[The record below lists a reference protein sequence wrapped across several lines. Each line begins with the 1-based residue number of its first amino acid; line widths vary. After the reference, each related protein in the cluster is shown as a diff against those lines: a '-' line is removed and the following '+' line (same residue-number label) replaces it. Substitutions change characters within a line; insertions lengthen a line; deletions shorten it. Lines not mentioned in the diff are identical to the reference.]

1 MKKRPVIK
9 PNAERGQPSRKDILT
24 AQAGALTTQL
34 GTLRFNFLQQEAQFT
49 TQIANI
55 MREIGV
61 LDAAAPK
68 KDG

>member
-1 MKKRPVIK
+1 MKKRPVTK
-9 PNAERGQPSRKDILT
+9 PNAERGQLSRKDILT

-34 GTLRFNFLQQEAQFT
+34 GTLRFNYLQQEQQFT
-49 TQIANI
+49 AQIANI